1 MGPLRPTI
9 ALTTGEPA
17 GIGPDLVA
25 RLRLPP
31 GETRVILIGDG
42 HLLAQRARLVGCPF
56 DAKPYTY
63 PGADQ
68 AGLYFLDIPLSS
80 QAMPGHLDPANARYV
95 LALLDRALE
104 GCLSGEFDALVTA
117 PVHKAHLNASGIPF
131 RGHTEYLAQK
141 TGTPHPVML
150 FVTPTFRV
158 ALVTTHIALKDV
170 PAAID
175 PERLRTTIEV
185 LIADLKRHYGIL
197 DPAIGVLGLN
207 PHAGENGWFGNEEAA
222 VITPIIREFQSRG
235 VRVSGPWPADTAFI
249 PDSAGSQDAWV
260 SLYHDQAL
268 PVVKHAYFD
277 SAVNVTLGLPF
288 LRTSVDHGT
297 ALDLAGTGRA
307 RVEPLQAALG
317 HALRYGHPPE

>member
-17 GIGPDLVA
+17 GIGPDLASQIQVPDGRA
-25 RLRLPP
+25 H
-31 GETRVILIGDG
+31 VVLIGDG
-42 HLLAQRARLVGCPF
+42 NLLAERARLTGHPF
-56 DAKPYTY
+56 DVKPY
-63 PGADQ
+63 ASKVMDES
-68 AGLYFLDIPLSS
+68 GLSLLDIPL
-80 QAMPGHLDPANARYV
+80 ARRAEPGHLDPENAPYV
-95 LALLDRALE
+95 LTLIDRALT
-104 GCLSGEFDALVTA
+104 GLRSGEFDALVTA

-131 RGHTEYLAQK
+131 LGHTEYLAEK
-141 TGTPHPVML
+141 TGIPHPVML

-170 PAAID
+170 PAALTSAN
-175 PERLRTTIEV
+175 LRATIEV
-185 LIADLKRHYGIL
+185 LVHDLRGRYGL
-197 DPAIGVLGLN
+197 SDPAIGVLGLN
-207 PHAGENGWFGNEEAA
+207 PHAGEGGWFGNEEAA
-222 VITPIIREFQSRG
+222 VITPVIRELNSRG
-235 VRVSGPWPADTAFI
+235 LRVSGPWPADTAFI
-249 PDSAGSQDAWV
+249 PESVQTQDAWV

-307 RVEPLQAALG
+307 RVQPLQAALE
-317 HALRYGHPPE
+317 HAIRYGQGG